1 MIPFSSIPGMAP
13 ETKQVFFSLY
23 SFLYLFLAVLDF
35 RGHTGFSLG
44 MQASHCGAFCW
55 AVGQGPCTVL
65 GLSGQGTW
73 AH

>member
-35 RGHTGFSLG
+35 RCRTGFSLG
-44 MQASHCGAFCW
+44 MQASHCGAFSCCEAGALGCW
-55 AVGQGPCTVL
+55 GF
-65 GLSGQGTW
+65 SGRGTW
-73 AH
+73 VQ